1 MDDDYFDRRVHLR
14 RVVGLGMSDQLL
26 SVGQAAQ
33 LLGVGVDTVHRY
45 LDLGILEGH
54 RLPTGHRRITLES
67 VDRTKESRV
76 RISSTVRT
84 IQGGA

>member
-1 MDDDYFDRRVHLR
+1 MTE
-14 RVVGLGMSDQLL
+14 QLL

-67 VDRTKESRV
+67 VDRTKRV
-76 RISSTVRT
+76 RVSSTVTT

>member
-1 MDDDYFDRRVHLR
+1 MDDDCLHRRIYLR
-14 RVVGLGMSDQLL
+14 STLGVGMSEQLL

-45 LDLGILEGH
+45 LELGILEGH

-67 VDRTKESRV
+67 VDRTKQSRV

>member
-1 MDDDYFDRRVHLR
+1 MDDSHLDSGFHLR
-14 RVVGLGMSDQLL
+14 SPVGVGMSEQLL

-67 VDRTKESRV
+67 VDRTKASRV
-76 RISSTVRT
+76 RVSSTVTT